1 MIFGRI
7 KPLDAILATA
17 EKKSLHRSLGAFQ
30 LTMLGIGAV
39 IGTGIFVL
47 TAEAAQKA
55 GPGMMLS
62 FVIAGFVCAVAALC
76 YAEMA
81 AMVPVSGSAYTYS
94 YAVMGELVA
103 WMVGWALILE
113 YAIAAGAVSVG
124 WSGYFI
130 GWLNTSFNISI
141 PLALVRGPF
150 DGGMINL
157 PAMLIAAVVTA
168 LLVKGTK
175 ESATVN
181 AVLVAI
187 KILALSMFVI
197 LTIPV
202 IKTGQ
207 FTPFAPL
214 GFAGISGAAASIFFA
229 YVGFDAVS
237 TAAEETKNPQ
247 RNMPIGLI
255 GSLAICTIFYMLVA
269 AGVIGTVGAQPVF
282 GPGHEALSPGTP
294 ALSQACAAIQE
305 NAVVCSKEALAWTLK
320 QVGWPF
326 VGWLVGAAA
335 IIALPSVILMM
346 MFGQTRVFFVMSRDG
361 LLPEL
366 FSKIHPTFRTPY
378 VITLLTGLFVTLFA
392 AFFPVGLL
400 ADVSNSGTLFAFAAV
415 SIAVMV
421 LRRTDPGRARPFRTP
436 AIMLIA
442 PISILGCVY
451 LFFSLSGPTIMLFF
465 GWAVVGLIVYFTYSY
480 RRSHV
485 GRGIVEV
492 HEEDADIP
500 PQPVPPLPDAPT
512 PGGQQA

>member
-1 MIFGRI
+1 MIFGRV
-7 KPLDAILATA
+7 KSLDAILATA

-55 GPGMMLS
+55 GPGMMVS
-62 FVIAGFVCAVAALC
+62 FIIAGVVCAVAALC

-130 GWLNTSFNISI
+130 GWLNTSFNISV
-141 PLALVRGPF
+141 PLDLVRGPF
-150 DGGMINL
+150 DGGMINV
-157 PAMLIAAVVTA
+157 PAMVVAALVTS

-181 AVLVAI
+181 SVLVAV
-187 KILALSMFVI
+187 KILALAMFVI

-255 GSLAICTIFYMLVA
+255 GSLAVCTIFYLLVA
-269 AGVIGTVGAQPVF
+269 AGVIGTVGAQPMF
-282 GPGHEALSPGTP
+282 GPAGEALSPGTP
-294 ALSQACAAIQE
+294 ALSQACAA
-305 NAVVCSKEALAWTLK
+305 VRTLPWSAPRK
-320 QVGWPF
+320 PWRGRSSPSAIPSSAGW
-326 VGWLVGAAA
+326 
-335 IIALPSVILMM
+335 S
-346 MFGQTRVFFVMSRDG
+346 
-361 LLPEL
+361 
-366 FSKIHPTFRTPY
+366 
-378 VITLLTGLFVTLFA
+378 
-392 AFFPVGLL
+392 
-400 ADVSNSGTLFAFAAV
+400 
-415 SIAVMV
+415 
-421 LRRTDPGRARPFRTP
+421 
-436 AIMLIA
+436 A
-442 PISILGCVY
+442 P
-451 LFFSLSGPTIMLFF
+451 
-465 GWAVVGLIVYFTYSY
+465 
-480 RRSHV
+480 RRSS
-485 GRGIVEV
+485 RC
-492 HEEDADIP
+492 
-500 PQPVPPLPDAPT
+500 LRSS
-512 PGGQQA
+512 